1 MSSLS
6 QFIGATTSK
15 AGVVRLTDSVSS
27 TSTTTAGTAAAVK
40 VAYDAA
46 QAAIPVGGII
56 LWSGTVASIPAN
68 WALCNG
74 LNNTPDLRNAFVI
87 GAFSDAVIDG
97 VNKAA
102 TTITGAATKTGGTKD
117 AVVVSH
123 SHITGSNVVLYNIQP
138 GGAPLTG
145 GSLNNA
151 AIPPNPAKESSTT
164 GESGTNKNLPPYYA
178 LAYIMRIA

>member
-6 QFIGATTSK
+6 QFIGGTTSR
-15 AGVVRLTDSVSS
+15 AGVVRLTDSVAS

-46 QAAIPVGGII
+46 QAAIPLGGII
-56 LWSGTVASIPAN
+56 LWSGTVATIPAN

-74 LNNTPDLRNAFVI
+74 SNGTPDLRNAFVV
-87 GAFSDAVIDG
+87 GAVGDAVVDG
-97 VNKAA
+97 NNKSA
-102 TTITGAATKTGGTKD
+102 TTITGAATKTGGSKD
-117 AVVVSH
+117 SVIVSH
-123 SHITGSNVVLYNIQP
+123 SHTTGVNKVLYWIQP
-138 GGAPLTG
+138 GGAGLIG
-145 GSLNNA
+145 GFLNTDGT
-151 AIPPNPAKESSTT
+151 KESSTV

>member
-27 TSTTTAGTAAAVK
+27 TSTTTAATAAAAK

-46 QAAIPVGGII
+46 QAAVPIGAIV
-56 LWSGTVASIPAN
+56 LWSGTVISIPSN
-68 WALCNG
+68 WALCDG
-74 LNNTPDLRNAFVI
+74 TGGTPDLRNAFVI
-87 GAFSDAVIDG
+87 GASGDAIIDG
-97 VNKAA
+97 NNKSA
-102 TTITGAATKTGGTKD
+102 TTVTGSATKTGGSKD

-123 SHITGSNVVLYNIQP
+123 SHIVGSNENLNAQP
-138 GGAPLTG
+138 GGALYNRAIINTVTG
-145 GSLNNA
+145 GLT
-151 AIPPNPAKESSTT
+151 STA

-178 LAYIMRIA
+178 LAYIMRVA